1 MLQSAFHFHV
11 DGLRGCWL
19 SLNIRKFIMDALED
33 LDAGVT
39 TYSGMFNAF
48 HDIIHPRKAA
58 KEFRVEVQSP
68 ITKQFGLTHA

>member
-1 MLQSAFHFHV
+1 
-11 DGLRGCWL
+11 
-19 SLNIRKFIMDALED
+19 MDALED